1 MSGPQ
6 VNVAPI
12 VELDISKNEIA
23 LNTASSMALICKIL
37 TASEAKMTMINIRD
51 NLIRDEAADAIKFAL
66 QTNLTVMK
74 FQIDMNPIKHATI
87 KEIEASVKRN
97 IARYKEKYAP
107 AIKKEINQMY
117 QER

>member
-1 MSGPQ
+1 
-6 VNVAPI
+6 
-12 VELDISKNEIA
+12 
-23 LNTASSMALICKIL
+23 
-37 TASEAKMTMINIRD
+37 
-51 NLIRDEAADAIKFAL
+51 
-66 QTNLTVMK
+66 MK

>member
-1 MSGPQ
+1 MSN
-6 VNVAPI
+6 VNGCLCFVKVQQRCTRQTGQYAYRHGLQI
-12 VELDISKNEIA
+12 DQ
-23 LNTASSMALICKIL
+23 L
-37 TASEAKMTMINIRD
+37 TADSENGCS
-51 NLIRDEAADAIKFAL
+51 E
-66 QTNLTVMK
+66 K